1 MKAVELIILLAV
13 IILAYYIFGFFG
25 LIGGVVVS
33 ILVATG
39 KIKTG
44 LEGKPDNK
52 KESGGKKKEFEKFK

>member
-13 IILAYYIFGFFG
+13 IVLATMIFGVWG
-25 LIGGVVVS
+25 LICGIVVV

-44 LEGKPDNK
+44 LEDKPK
-52 KESGGKKKEFEKFK
+52 IKSK